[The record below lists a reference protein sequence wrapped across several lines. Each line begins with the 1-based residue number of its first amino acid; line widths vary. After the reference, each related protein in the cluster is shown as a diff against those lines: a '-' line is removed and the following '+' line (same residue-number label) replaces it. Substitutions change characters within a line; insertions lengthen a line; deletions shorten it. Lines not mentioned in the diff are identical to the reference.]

1 MEFNI
6 VNKTL
11 SIENVIRFINEV
23 VDAYFT
29 KDENGEI
36 VSYEHYLGELAFK
49 NAFLKYYTD
58 YEHSG
63 NTDDDYLNI
72 SDFNVNMFVY
82 EETDH
87 TFNLVQYKDI
97 ITSIEKQV
105 SVKKKIFIDSQNGIT
120 KFINTLTNKINEFNI
135 DTSITQEFMKKF
147 SESDFSAKSIMDEY
161 LKSETHDKKVI
172 NLLNSKNEQISML
185 KNQVKSEVVKD
196 LKNEFTAR
204 NVKA

>member
-1 MEFNI
+1 
-6 VNKTL
+6 
-11 SIENVIRFINEV
+11 
-23 VDAYFT
+23 
-29 KDENGEI
+29 
-36 VSYEHYLGELAFK
+36 
-49 NAFLKYYTD
+49 
-58 YEHSG
+58 
-63 NTDDDYLNI
+63 
-72 SDFNVNMFVY
+72 MFVY

-97 ITSIEKQV
+97 ITSIDKQV
-105 SVKKKIFIDSQNGIT
+105 AVRRKIFIESQNGIT
-120 KFINTLTNKINEFNI
+120 KFVNTLTNKINEFNI

-185 KNQVKSEVVKD
+185 KNQVKSEVVRD

>member
-23 VDAYFT
+23 VDGYFT

-36 VSYEHYLGELAFK
+36 VAYEHYLGELAFK

-58 YEHSG
+58 YEHTG
-63 NTDDDYLNI
+63 DTEKDYLNI
-72 SDFNVNMFVY
+72 SDFNVEMFVY

-87 TFNLVQYKDI
+87 TFNLTQYNDI
-97 ITSIEKQV
+97 VRSIEEH
-105 SVKKKIFIDSQNGIT
+105 VKIKTKLFIDSQNGIT
-120 KFINTLTNKINEFNI
+120 KLVNTLTNKINEFNI